1 MNLSSIAVLE
11 DFQKKYY
18 LGFLSLFRAQNNKAR
33 DRLKLRHPSLISAF
47 PEDSGGKLVA
57 NL

>member
-33 DRLKLRHPSLISAF
+33 DRLKLRHPSLIYY
-47 PEDSGGKLVA
+47 
-57 NL
+57 